1 MESVPVFSTMSDMIK
16 PMAHQEAEIMRA
28 VDLYLLNELTE
39 EERRRFEE
47 HYFDCATCAEAV
59 EAGQTFVR
67 GIRPVPEAV
76 PWPKS
81 LLARLGKP
89 QLVPAWRQW
98 VYGGVT
104 ALSLIAV
111 GWQHF
116 YPVFAKKAQANTVIQ
131 ARELEKGEDSEKAYT
146 LRTPSATVE
155 INLPLDAEF
164 PLYRVVIEGDH
175 AKPLLQTV
183 VAPARESD
191 RRLSVQIA
199 PDSLGSGR
207 FTVNVEGLHNIQAK
221 DGSKVG
227 QYYFV
232 VKN

>member
-1 MESVPVFSTMSDMIK
+1 
-16 PMAHQEAEIMRA
+16 
-28 VDLYLLNELTE
+28 
-39 EERRRFEE
+39 
-47 HYFDCATCAEAV
+47 V

-67 GIRPVPEAV
+67 SIRPAPEAV
-76 PWPKS
+76 PWRNRV
-81 LLARLGKP
+81 LGRLAKP
-89 QLVPAWRQW
+89 MLVPAWRQW
-98 VYGGVT
+98 AYGGVT

-116 YPVFAKKAQANTVIQ
+116 YPIFASKARANTTIQ

-155 INLPLDAEF
+155 LNLPSDAEF
-164 PLYRVVIEGDH
+164 PLYRVVIENDH
-175 AKPLLQTV
+175 AKPLLQAV
-183 VAPARESD
+183 LAPARESD

-199 PDSLGSGR
+199 PESLGSGR
-207 FTVNVEGLHNIQAK
+207 FTVNVEGLHDAQSK
-221 DGSKVG
+221 DGTKVG